1 MREDAF
7 HEGGMAS
14 LSTAAYNQ
22 QPEDL
27 AAERE
32 RLIMEHL
39 PQVRWIATRFHEK
52 LPDATCLDDLISTGI
67 IGLINAIDSF
77 DPTFNVKLKTYAEHK
92 IRGAILDSLR
102 GMDGVPPHK
111 RKRLKQIQAA
121 MELLEQ
127 RLQRAPTEEE
137 IAAELGIAHK
147 DYQDA
152 LLELR
157 GVSIGSLDATP
168 NEGDSRSLM
177 YYIAD
182 HEENGPARLLE
193 RSELER
199 LIQEGLNTMPR
210 AERIVLDLYY
220 RQGQNIRE
228 IAPILDL
235 HITRISQIK
244 AQAVIRLRNYIE
256 RRWPTPRGVY

>member
-1 MREDAF
+1 
-7 HEGGMAS
+7 MAS
-14 LSTAAYNQ
+14 LSTAAYNN
-22 QPEDL
+22 QPENL
-27 AAERE
+27 AAQRE
-32 RLIMEHL
+32 QLIMEHL

-52 LPDATCLDDLISTGI
+52 LPDATCLDDLISIGI

-77 DPTFNVKLKTYAEHK
+77 DPSFNVKLKTYAEHK

-102 GMDGVPPHK
+102 GMDGIPPHK
-111 RKRLKQIQAA
+111 SKRLKQIQAA
-121 MELLEQ
+121 MESLEQ
-127 RLQRAPTEEE
+127 RLQRAPSEEE
-137 IAAELGIAHK
+137 IAAELGISHK
-147 DYQDA
+147 EYQDA

-168 NEGDSRSLM
+168 NEGDSRSMM
-177 YYIAD
+177 YYVAD
-182 HEENGPARLLE
+182 HEDKSPARLLE
-193 RSELER
+193 RSELEK
-199 LIQEGLNTMPR
+199 LIQEGLNAMPR
-210 AERIVLDLYY
+210 VERIVLDLYY